1 MGTTCGAVDADA
13 QPLADGLNE
22 VGLKLVVLDGC
33 LVLRRPLSA
42 SDASIPPNSAPADPE
57 PSSPVNPN

>member
-22 VGLKLVVLDGC
+22 VGLKPVVLDGC
-33 LVLRRPLSA
+33 LVLRHPLSA
-42 SDASIPPNSAPADPE
+42 SDVSILPNRAPA
-57 PSSPVNPN
+57 